1 MSLDALR
8 LEVPDLIE
16 ERPENALL
24 ELPAKLAAARKERG
38 EAGLQQVLALI
49 FRLNRC
55 NLTLLER
62 QRTLQ
67 SFCAEYQFYAQA
79 FQNKKTPSTLFI
91 RLNHEMAS
99 GFKRLLLQI
108 LQGRSPSRP
117 HLAWCLYMA
126 VHFLAQSMLRH
137 FQIYQEPPPSMWRDS
152 HLLYWIGEHQNC
164 LDELIAAAFTPTPA
178 NTLRG
183 LYQQMLLLSLSN
195 PFHLA
200 EGEAFEL
207 FAALAPVASLGRLLP
222 WDSEDESDDPIVD
235 LGESE
240 PCLNASHKVTSSP
253 EYLRRFELGALLVAL
268 HEPAPLQTA
277 TQHALLEQVRPHWLG
292 RMKRE
297 HQRSEANGSCNLIIG
312 LPDIHRQ
319 LMDSNA
325 GVELSSARMLDSSAG
340 GTCVLCRGDQGGDL
354 SVGQLLL
361 LLGGNGTSTL
371 AIVRWRHLN
380 SEGLHLGLR
389 YLKGLPRPVWLRRA
403 PGAQARPGVLQST
416 PEPGSVWHHALWL
429 TIGQFTEGESLWL
442 QLISV
447 NSQTV
452 ITLPSPNLLTPCVSR
467 HPLVL
472 S

>member
-16 ERPENALL
+16 DRPESTLNELAAL
-24 ELPAKLAAARKERG
+24 LAAARSERV
-38 EAGLQQVLALI
+38 ETGLQSILALL

-62 QRTLQ
+62 QLTLQ
-67 SFCAEYQFYAQA
+67 SFSAEYQFYAQA
-79 FQNKKTPSTLFI
+79 FQSHKQPSALFI
-91 RLNHEMAS
+91 RLNHEMAA

-126 VHFLAQSMLRH
+126 VHFLAHSMLRH
-137 FQIYQEPPPSMWRDS
+137 FQLYQEPPPSIWRDS

-164 LDELIAAAFTPTPA
+164 LDELVAAAFIPLPA

-183 LYQQMLLLSLSN
+183 LYQQMLLLALSN

-207 FAALAPVASLGRLLP
+207 FSALAPIASLGRLLP
-222 WDSEDESDDPIVD
+222 WDSEDDSEGPIVD

-240 PCLNASHKVTSSP
+240 PCLGPKQKVTSAA
-253 EYLRRFELGALLVAL
+253 EHLRRLELGALLIAL
-268 HEPAPLQTA
+268 HEPAPLRTK
-277 TQHALLEQVRPHWLG
+277 TQQALLENVQLHWLG
-292 RMKRE
+292 RMQRQHE
-297 HQRSEANGSCNLIIG
+297 RSETNGSCNLIIG
-312 LPDIHRQ
+312 LQEIHKR
-319 LMDSNA
+319 LMGNDTQVSNA
-325 GVELSSARMLDSSAG
+325 QMLDSSAG
-340 GTCVLCRGDQGGDL
+340 GTCLLCHGDQGGDL

-380 SEGLHLGLR
+380 SEGLHIGLR
-389 YLKGLPRPVWLRRA
+389 YLTGLPRPIWLRRA
-403 PGAQARPGVLQST
+403 PGSQARPGVLQST
-416 PEPGSVWHHALWL
+416 SAAGNNWHHAVWL
-429 TIGQFTEGESLWL
+429 TLDLFSEGESLWL
-442 QLISV
+442 QLV
-447 NSQTV
+447 NADKQTV
-452 ITLPSPNLLTPCVSR
+452 IKLPAANLLTPCVSR
-467 HPLVL
+467 HPLKL

>member
-38 EAGLQQVLALI
+38 EAGLQQVLTLI

-117 HLAWCLYMA
+117 HLAWCLYMS

-183 LYQQMLLLSLSN
+183 LYQQMLLLALSN

-207 FAALAPVASLGRLLP
+207 FGALAPIAGLGRLLP
-222 WDSEDESDDPIVD
+222 WDSEDESDGPIVD

-240 PCLNASHKVTSSP
+240 PCLSPNQKVTSSA
-253 EYLRRFELGALLVAL
+253 EHLRRFELGALLVAL
-268 HEPAPLQTA
+268 LEPAPLQTMA
-277 TQHALLEQVRPHWLG
+277 QHQLLEKVRPHWLG
-292 RMKRE
+292 RLQRQHE
-297 HQRSEANGSCNLIIG
+297 RSETNGSCNLVIG
-312 LPDIHRQ
+312 LGEIHKQ
-319 LMDSNA
+319 LMGNS
-325 GVELSSARMLDSSAG
+325 VELSSAQMLDSSAG
-340 GTCVLCRGDQGGDL
+340 GTCVLCNGDQSGDL

-361 LLGGNGTSTL
+361 LMGGNGTSTL
-371 AIVRWRHLN
+371 AMVRWRHLN

-389 YLKGLPRPVWLRRA
+389 YLKGLPRPIWLRRA
-403 PGAQARPGVLQST
+403 PGTQARPAVLQST
-416 PEPGSVWHHALWL
+416 PDTGNVWHHGLWL
-429 TIGQFTEGESLWL
+429 TVDQFGEGESLWL

-452 ITLPSPNLLTPCVSR
+452 IKLPAANLVTPCVSR
-467 HPLVL
+467 HPLTL
-472 S
+472 A